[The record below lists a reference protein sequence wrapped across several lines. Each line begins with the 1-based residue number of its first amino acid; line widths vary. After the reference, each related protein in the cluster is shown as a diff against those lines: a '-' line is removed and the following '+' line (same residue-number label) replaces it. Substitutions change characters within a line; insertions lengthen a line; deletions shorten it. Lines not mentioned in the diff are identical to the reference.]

1 MSPMTKPPGSSAYEN
16 DDARNEEW
24 QRSILESPTRLRADR
39 DPEFLARDELRA
51 IRLQLEFLKPEL
63 ALSEAG
69 IRSTIVVFGSTRFPE
84 RPVAERALEQA
95 RAALAAAP
103 GGPELE
109 RAVAVAERV
118 LANSRYY
125 DVAREFGRIVGREG
139 CDAQGCR
146 VLVMTGGGPG
156 LMEAANR
163 GAREADADTIG
174 LNIQL
179 PREQA
184 PNPYLS
190 PHLSFQFRYFALR
203 KMHFMLRAKA
213 LVAFP
218 GGYGTLDELFET
230 LCLIQTGKREA
241 LPVVL
246 VGESYWRKVFDP
258 EFLVA
263 EGAISAEDRQLFRF
277 AETAQQIWD
286 HIQGW
291 YRREGRSIFA

>member
-1 MSPMTKPPGSSAYEN
+1 MAAPRNP
-16 DDARNEEW
+16 DDRSQEES
-24 QRSILESPTRLRADR
+24 QRTILESPTRLRADR
-39 DPEFLARDELRA
+39 DPDFLARDELRA

-63 ALSEAG
+63 VLAEAG
-69 IRSTIVVFGSTRFPE
+69 IRGTIVVFGSTRVGE
-84 RPVAERALEQA
+84 REAALREVEQA
-95 RAALAAAP
+95 RAGLAAAP
-103 GGPELE
+103 ADPERRRVL
-109 RAVAVAERV
+109 AVAERV
-118 LANSRYY
+118 LANSRFY
-125 DVAREFGRIVGREG
+125 DLAREFGRIVAREG
-139 CDAQGCR
+139 RDASGAR
-146 VLVMTGGGPG
+146 VLVVTGGGPG

-163 GAREADADTIG
+163 GAREAGADTIG

-218 GGYGTLDELFET
+218 GGYGTMDELFET

-258 EFLVA
+258 EFLLA
-263 EGAISAEDRQLFRF
+263 EGMISPEDRQLFRY
-277 AETAQQIWD
+277 AESAQEIWD
-286 HIQGW
+286 HIRGW
-291 YRREGRSIFA
+291 YRREGRSLFA